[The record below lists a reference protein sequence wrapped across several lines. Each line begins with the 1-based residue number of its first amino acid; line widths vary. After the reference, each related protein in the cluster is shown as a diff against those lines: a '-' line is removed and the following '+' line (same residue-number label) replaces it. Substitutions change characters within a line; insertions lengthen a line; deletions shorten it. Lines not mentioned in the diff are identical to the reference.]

1 MQRIGEAL
9 TDAQMAEVLEDL
21 AVREAAL
28 LEGELGQ
35 GELRALTVH
44 NATVLAAAA
53 ARLRTPPGGP

>member
-9 TDAQMAEVLEDL
+9 SDAHLSEVLADL

-35 GELRALTVH
+35 GELREVTIH

-53 ARLRTPPGGP
+53 ARLRPSPSEG